1 MALDFE
7 IGDSQNPRGHALVY
21 FRDSMDS
28 GKLYAT
34 YVVVFPLPVN
44 IAKYV
49 PPFLASSLGAASA
62 AEISSF
68 PMPPVPEDVESYE
81 RLLQLAEARGDD
93 LIYGGLHSPQ
103 DVAGGMQTV
112 GEIAHEY
119 SEAWSKFDDS
129 RKAPVLEEPAEEGL
143 GVNEVMYSLLGEKD
157 RLNELSKLVVKFRYA
172 VEGRDREMR
181 EEVGN
186 ELRTLARFLPE
197 RYYVGKL
204 IDAAEDSSS
213 RGTRLAQL
221 YLERCYGLSDD
232 DASKVQDLER
242 KIQEMEDTD

>member
-7 IGDSQNPRGHALVY
+7 IGDPQRPRGHALVY
-21 FRDSMDS
+21 FRDRMDS
-28 GKLYAT
+28 EKLYAT

-49 PPFLASSLGAASA
+49 PPFLATSLGGASI

-81 RLLQLAEARGDD
+81 RLVQLAKARDD
-93 LIYGGLHSPQ
+93 DVIYGGLHAPR
-103 DVAGGMQTV
+103 DVAGGMQAV
-112 GEIAHEY
+112 GEIAQEY
-119 SEAWSKFDDS
+119 SEMWSKFDDS
-129 RKAPVLEEPAEEGL
+129 QKVPALEEPAEEGL
-143 GVNEVMYSLLGEKD
+143 SVSEVMYSLLGEKD

-172 VEGRDREMR
+172 VEGRDSEMR
-181 EEVGN
+181 EEVSS
-186 ELRTLARFLPE
+186 ELHTLARFLPD
-197 RYYVGKL
+197 RYHVEKL

-221 YLERCYGLSDD
+221 YLERCYGLSDE
-232 DASKVQDLER
+232 DAAKVEDLER
-242 KIQEMEDTD
+242 EIRAMESAD

>member
-28 GKLYAT
+28 EKLYAT

-129 RKAPVLEEPAEEGL
+129 QKAPVLEAAAEEGL
-143 GVNEVMYSLLGEKD
+143 GVSEVMYSLLGEKD

-197 RYYVGKL
+197 RYRVGKL

-242 KIQEMEDTD
+242 EIQAMEDTD

>member
-7 IGDSQNPRGHALVY
+7 IGDSQKPRGHALVY
-21 FRDSMDS
+21 FRDRMDS

-49 PPFLASSLGAASA
+49 PPFLATSLGAASA

-129 RKAPVLEEPAEEGL
+129 QKAPVLEESAEEGL
-143 GVNEVMYSLLGEKD
+143 GVSEVMYSLLGEKD

-172 VEGRDREMR
+172 VEGRDLEMR

-197 RYYVGKL
+197 RYRVGKL

-232 DASKVQDLER
+232 DAVKVEGLER
-242 KIQEMEDTD
+242 EIQAMEDSD

>member
-7 IGDSQNPRGHALVY
+7 IGNSEKPRGHALVY

-28 GKLYAT
+28 EKLYAT

-68 PMPPVPEDVESYE
+68 PMPPVPEDVDGYE
-81 RLLQLAEARGDD
+81 RLIQLAEARGDD

-103 DVAGGMQTV
+103 DVAGGMQAV

-119 SEAWSKFDDS
+119 SEIWSKFDDS
-129 RKAPVLEEPAEEGL
+129 QKVPVLEEPEEEGL

-172 VEGRDREMR
+172 VEGRDSEMR

-197 RYYVGKL
+197 RYHVGKL

-232 DASKVQDLER
+232 DALKVEDLER
-242 KIQEMEDTD
+242 EIQAMEDTD

>member
-1 MALDFE
+1 MALEFE
-7 IGDSQNPRGHALVY
+7 IGNAENPRGHALVY
-21 FRDSMDS
+21 FRDSTDS
-28 GKLYAT
+28 DKLYAT

-49 PPFLASSLGAASA
+49 PPFLATTLGGASM

-81 RLLQLAEARGDD
+81 RVIQLAKARGDD

-103 DVAGGMQTV
+103 DVAGGMQAV

-119 SEAWSKFDDS
+119 SEIWSKFDDAQ
-129 RKAPVLEEPAEEGL
+129 KVPVLEEPAGEGL
-143 GVNEVMYSLLGEKD
+143 SVNEVMYSLLGEKD

-172 VEGRDREMR
+172 VEGRDSEMR
-181 EEVGN
+181 EEVSN

-197 RYYVGKL
+197 RYNVEKL

-221 YLERCYGLSDD
+221 YLERCYGLSDE
-232 DASKVQDLER
+232 DAAKVEDLER
-242 KIQEMEDTD
+242 EIRAMESSD

>member
-7 IGDSQNPRGHALVY
+7 IGNPEKPRGHALVY

-28 GKLYAT
+28 EKLYAT

-49 PPFLASSLGAASA
+49 PPFLATSLGGASI

-68 PMPPVPEDVESYE
+68 PMPPVPEDVESYD
-81 RLLQLAEARGDD
+81 RLIQLAEARGDD
-93 LIYGGLHSPQ
+93 LIYGGIHSPR
-103 DVAGGMQTV
+103 DVAGGMQAV

-119 SEAWSKFDDS
+119 SEIWSKFDDS
-129 RKAPVLEEPAEEGL
+129 QKVPALEESADEGL
-143 GVNEVMYSLLGEKD
+143 SVSEVMYSLLGEKD

-172 VEGRDREMR
+172 LEGRDREMR
-181 EEVGN
+181 EEVSS

-197 RYYVGKL
+197 RYHVSKL
-204 IDAAEDSSS
+204 INAAEDFSS

-221 YLERCYGLSDD
+221 YLERCYGLSDE
-232 DASKVQDLER
+232 DAAKVEGLER
-242 KIQEMEDTD
+242 EIRAMESSD

>member
-1 MALDFE
+1 M
-7 IGDSQNPRGHALVY
+7 SPRGHALVY
-21 FRDSMDS
+21 FRDRMDS
-28 GKLYAT
+28 AKLYAT

-68 PMPPVPEDVESYE
+68 PMPPVPEDVDGYE
-81 RLLQLAEARGDD
+81 RLIQLAEARGDD

-119 SEAWSKFDDS
+119 SEIWSKFDDAQ
-129 RKAPVLEEPAEEGL
+129 KAPVLEEPEDVGL
-143 GVNEVMYSLLGEKD
+143 NVNEVMYSLLGEKD

-181 EEVGN
+181 EEVSS

-197 RYYVGKL
+197 RFHVGKL
-204 IDAAEDSSS
+204 IDAAEDDSS

-221 YLERCYGLSDD
+221 YLERCYGLSDE
-232 DASKVQDLER
+232 DAAKVEDLER
-242 KIQEMEDTD
+242 EIRSMEDAE

>member
-1 MALDFE
+1 MALEFE
-7 IGDSQNPRGHALVY
+7 IGNPQKPRGHALVY

-28 GKLYAT
+28 EKLYAT

-49 PPFLASSLGAASA
+49 PPFLANSLGSASV

-81 RLLQLAEARGDD
+81 RILQLAEARGDD
-93 LIYGGLHSPQ
+93 LIYGGVHSPR
-103 DVAGGMQTV
+103 DVAGGMQAV

-119 SEAWSKFDDS
+119 SEIWSKFDES
-129 RKAPVLEEPAEEGL
+129 QRVPALEEPAEEGL
-143 GVNEVMYSLLGEKD
+143 SVSEVMYSLLGEKD

-181 EEVGN
+181 EEVSN
-186 ELRTLARFLPE
+186 ELHILARFLPE
-197 RYYVGKL
+197 RYHVGKL

-221 YLERCYGLSDD
+221 YLERCYGLSDE
-232 DASKVQDLER
+232 DAAKVEGLER
-242 KIQEMEDTD
+242 EIRAMESSD

>member
-1 MALDFE
+1 MALEFE
-7 IGDSQNPRGHALVY
+7 IGSPENPRGHALVY
-21 FRDSMDS
+21 FRDSMNS
-28 GKLYAT
+28 EKYYAT

-44 IAKYV
+44 ITKYV
-49 PPFLASSLGAASA
+49 PPFLATTLGGASM

-81 RLLQLAEARGDD
+81 RIIQLAEVRGDD

-112 GEIAHEY
+112 GEIAQEY
-119 SEAWSKFDDS
+119 SEIWSSFDDLQ
-129 RKAPVLEEPAEEGL
+129 KVPVLEASVEEGL
-143 GVNEVMYSLLGEKD
+143 GVSEVMYSLLGEKD

-172 VEGRDREMR
+172 VEGRDTEMR
-181 EEVGN
+181 EEVSS

-197 RYYVGKL
+197 QYEVGKL
-204 IDAAEDSSS
+204 IDAANDSSS

-221 YLERCYGLSDD
+221 YLERCYGLSDED
-232 DASKVQDLER
+232 SAKVENLER
-242 KIQEMEDTD
+242 EIRAMESSD

>member
-7 IGDSQNPRGHALVY
+7 IGDSQKPRGHALVY
-21 FRDSMDS
+21 FRDRMDS

-129 RKAPVLEEPAEEGL
+129 QKAPVLEESAEEGL
-143 GVNEVMYSLLGEKD
+143 GVSEVMYSLLGEKD

-172 VEGRDREMR
+172 VEGRDLEMR

-197 RYYVGKL
+197 RYRVGKL

-232 DASKVQDLER
+232 DAVKVEGLER
-242 KIQEMEDTD
+242 EIQAMEDSD

>member
-1 MALDFE
+1 M
-7 IGDSQNPRGHALVY
+7 
-21 FRDSMDS
+21 
-28 GKLYAT
+28 
-34 YVVVFPLPVN
+34 VVFPLPVD
-44 IAKYV
+44 IAKYI
-49 PPFLASSLGAASA
+49 PPFLASSLGGASA

-68 PMPPVPEDVESYE
+68 PMPPVPEDVESYG
-81 RLLQLAEARGDD
+81 RLVELAEARGDD

-119 SEAWSKFDDS
+119 SEVWSKFDDS
-129 RKAPVLEEPAEEGL
+129 RKAPALEEPAEEGL
-143 GVNEVMYSLLGEKD
+143 SVSEVMYSLLGEKD

-181 EEVGN
+181 EEVAN

-197 RYYVGKL
+197 AYHVGKL

-221 YLERCYGLSDD
+221 YLERCYGISDE
-232 DASKVQDLER
+232 DAAKVEDLER
-242 KIQEMEDTD
+242 EIRAMEGYD